1 MIAQIIAAFVG
12 TIAFALI
19 FGVPGKYY
27 FLCGIT
33 GAAGWFFYLLFMHI
47 GATATESTFIATV
60 VVVVLSRIFSV
71 IAKSPVTVFLISGII
86 PLVPGGGM
94 YWTSYYLV
102 TNQNSMAL
110 DSGISAVRSAVAIVL
125 GIVIVLE
132 LPNKLFHLKKKKDIR
147 SEYNGK

>member
-27 FLCGIT
+27 FLCGVT
-33 GAAGWFFYLLFMHI
+33 GAAGWFLYLLFSQI
-47 GATATESTFIATV
+47 GASATESTFVATV
-60 VVVVLSRIFSV
+60 VVVLLSRIFSV

-86 PLVPGGGM
+86 PLVPGGGI

-102 TNQNSMAL
+102 TNQTAL
-110 DSGISAVRSAVAIVL
+110 AFDSGLSAVRVAVSIVL

-132 LPNKLFHLKKKKDIR
+132 LPNKLFHLKKK
-147 SEYNGK
+147 GKNS